1 MKRQHACNGKYALAF
16 TSEPDDKQ
24 LARPGP
30 FCTAFEPARLM
41 SVISIVLPI
50 FVLVAVGYVAALRG
64 LLSET
69 AQRGISEF
77 AFNYAMPA
85 LLFRGIANA
94 GVMPDGSARI
104 AIAYFGATALHWLL
118 ATAVTRVILRR
129 PMIDAATVAMTSTWG
144 NVVMIGI
151 PLVLAT
157 VGEQAAAPM
166 AIIIALHTPFMWIV
180 GIMHQQAAEHR
191 EGRSKA
197 RILFDLARELA
208 TNALLLS
215 IFAGIAWRFTG
226 IELPHVIDSPMALLA
241 QAGVPCAQVALGASL
256 TRFAIK
262 GQVAT
267 LGAVLVLKLLALP
280 VLVYVMA
287 VQVFH
292 LPRTAAAVA
301 LVLSSMPA
309 GANAFLFAERTGRV
323 VNSTSGAIALGTVLA
338 AVTSTL
344 VIANLDR
351 LLGP

>member
-1 MKRQHACNGKYALAF
+1 
-16 TSEPDDKQ
+16 
-24 LARPGP
+24 
-30 FCTAFEPARLM
+30 M
-41 SVISIVLPI
+41 SVISIVLPV
-50 FVLVAVGYVAALRG
+50 FVLVAVGYGAALSG

-69 AQRGISEF
+69 AQKGISEF

-94 GVMPDGSARI
+94 GAMPDGSARI
-104 AIAYFGATALHWLL
+104 AVAYFGAAAILWLL
-118 ATAVTRVILRR
+118 ATVVTRVVLRR
-129 PMIDAATVAMTSTWG
+129 PMIDAPTVAMTSSFG

-157 VGEQAAAPM
+157 VGEQGAAPM
-166 AIIIALHTPFMWIV
+166 AILLALHSPFMWIV
-180 GIMHQQAAEHR
+180 GTLHQQAAEHR
-191 EGRSKA
+191 QGRSKL
-197 RILFDLARELA
+197 RLLIDLARELA
-208 TNALLLS
+208 TNPLLIS
-215 IFAGIAWRFTG
+215 IAAGVAWRVTG
-226 IELPHVIDSPMALLA
+226 TPLPNMLDSPVALMA

-262 GQVAT
+262 GQLPT
-267 LGAVLVLKLLALP
+267 LGAVLVLKLLVFPL
-280 VLVYVMA
+280 LVYVMA

-301 LVLSSMPA
+301 MVLSSMPA

-323 VNSTSGAIALGTVLA
+323 VNSTSGAIALGTLLGA
-338 AVTSTL
+338 ASSTA